1 MKGQN
6 KMKVIALK
14 DFTDK
19 RISLYEGE
27 IRNIGGTLAT
37 QLITKGVCS
46 TAFPD
51 DIIVTPSSTS
61 GTEVAD
67 IKINGQSNK
76 IYIPASSGG
85 GVRIY
90 EMTISGES
98 ATIETGLTAA
108 DFVGAWL
115 KTTGLA
121 GDAYQS
127 ILIAVDHQD
136 HVAIGAQG
144 DSSTVIMDYNPTTG
158 ELTEQYG

>member
-1 MKGQN
+1 
-6 KMKVIALK
+6 MKVIALK
-14 DFTDK
+14 DYTDK
-19 RISLYEGE
+19 RVSLYEGE

-51 DIIVTPSSTS
+51 DVVVTPSSTS
-61 GTEVAD
+61 GTELAD

-76 IYIPASSGG
+76 IYAPAGGG

-98 ATIETGLTAA
+98 ATIDAGLTAE
-108 DFVGAWL
+108 DFAGAWL
-115 KTTGLA
+115 KTTGVA

-127 ILIAVDHQD
+127 ILVVVSHQD
-136 HVAIGAQG
+136 HIALGIQG
-144 DSSTVIMDYNPTTG
+144 DSAVTVMNYNPTTG
-158 ELTEQYG
+158 ELTEQYS